1 MEAYLG
7 EDDTEDMGIGNE
19 RERHRRMGFEYNEV
33 GVDDVVVV
41 VFFVVVVVDNV
52 HQYVRFVLIMRWWSY
67 NIIH

>member
-19 RERHRRMGFEYNEV
+19 RERHRRMGFKENEI

-41 VFFVVVVVDNV
+41 VFCCCCC
-52 HQYVRFVLIMRWWSY
+52 
-67 NIIH
+67 